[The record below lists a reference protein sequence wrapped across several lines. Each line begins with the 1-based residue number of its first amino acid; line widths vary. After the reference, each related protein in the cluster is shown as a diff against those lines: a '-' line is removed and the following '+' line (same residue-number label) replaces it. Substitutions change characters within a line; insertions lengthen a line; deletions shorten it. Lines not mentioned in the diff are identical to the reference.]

1 MEGLTTGI
9 EVNGLK
15 EAVKYLAKVEPGFKK
30 AYIANM
36 KQTAEPITSA
46 MKSNYDDMR
55 FPSGTKRSWA
65 PGGRQQVFPLTAAN
79 AVKGVAL
86 RVNNKK
92 GNSAAFS
99 VMQKN
104 AAATVFDIAGRENK
118 GNKLD
123 LAFNT
128 TFGRRASRV
137 IWPAFEMNINKVIGN
152 VQKVADDV
160 MAEVN
165 KNLKVV

>member
-9 EVNGLK
+9 EVLGLK
-15 EAVKYLAKVEPGFKK
+15 EAVKYLAQVEPGFKK
-30 AYIANM
+30 AYVANM
-36 KQTAEPITSA
+36 KMVAEPITNA

-55 FPSGTKRSWA
+55 FPSGTKRKWS
-65 PGGRQQVFPLTAAN
+65 PEGRQVFPLTAA
-79 AVKGVAL
+79 AAQKGVAL

-92 GNSAAFS
+92 GKNAAIS

-104 AAATVFDIAGRENK
+104 AAAVVFDIAGRANK

-123 LAFNT
+123 LAFNAK
-128 TFGRRASRV
+128 FGRRASRV
-137 IWPAFEMNINKVIGN
+137 IWPAYEMNIAGVIGN

-165 KNLKVV
+165 KNFKVI